1 LTARHTALTARRE
14 TRTTLQEAAMK
25 NFRRFSSAMIFSVV
39 IGAGLVTFS
48 PTLHAAVPGS
58 DHSISVRCTLLKNAL
73 DAATTL
79 FGADSALAIYLADQ
93 VATVCGQ

>member
-1 LTARHTALTARRE
+1 
-14 TRTTLQEAAMK
+14 MK
-25 NFRRFSSAMIFSVV
+25 NFRRFSSAIIFSAV
-39 IGAGLVTFS
+39 IGTAMVTFS

-58 DHSISVRCTLLKNAL
+58 DRSISVRCQLLKNAL

-79 FGADSALAIYLADQ
+79 FGADSALAIFLAGQ